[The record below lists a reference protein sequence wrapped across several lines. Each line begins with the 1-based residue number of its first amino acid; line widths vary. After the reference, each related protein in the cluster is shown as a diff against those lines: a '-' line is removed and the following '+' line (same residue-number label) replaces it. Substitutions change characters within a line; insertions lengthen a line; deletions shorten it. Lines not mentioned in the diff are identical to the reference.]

1 MIGGE
6 HKKERFS
13 ERLQGAQNQP
23 KNRGYI
29 QGTALMTGGY
39 TTNTFAGNWVEEH
52 ADMGFYDGLPA
63 LPTEQEKFWQT
74 TYRAM
79 TGKPKSIGGKK
90 NDMTQETLME
100 VVDRTKSRYPGHQP
114 HADPQ
119 MEEILKNNYLTTMRE
134 TYLEPHVA
142 KAKEEAY
149 VAPVLGGLPDS
160 QARGVMLR
168 LRRQLELTMPGKS
181 AFPGN
186 VARNVRH
193 ALLKSCTDKSGE
205 VNTREL
211 LEGLQSAGI
220 NASVPECTALIRCFS
235 AKQPDTAS
243 LYTLVNALR
252 GALTDRREQL
262 IRNVYKLLESIADKG
277 IVRVGMMVELIDVA
291 QLPRVKAEEVTANDA
306 LHAFR
311 EQWDGRN
318 DQEYIDLDRFI
329 TFFGDGSFEIPADND
344 FELMMRN
351 VWHLSGGN
359 QRCANTS
366 CQRVE
371 VVHVTGRVTE
381 EEIQNDLATYRYTGP
396 SAEDVMVENL
406 ARQGITDI
414 KSIRVLP
421 RK

>member
-29 QGTALMTGGY
+29 RGTELMTGGY
-39 TTNTFAGNWVEEH
+39 TTNTFSGNWAEEH

-63 LPTEQEKFWQT
+63 LPTDQEKVWQT

-79 TGKPKSIGGKK
+79 TGKPKSIATKK
-90 NDMTQETLME
+90 NTLNQETLME
-100 VVDRTKSRYPGHQP
+100 IVDRTRSSYPAHQP
-114 HADPQ
+114 HADPHL
-119 MEEILKNNYLTTMRE
+119 EENLRNNYLTTFKE
-134 TYLEPHVA
+134 TYLDPKVA
-142 KAKEEAY
+142 KAKQDSY

-193 ALLKSCTDKSGE
+193 ALQKSCTDPSGE
-205 VNTREL
+205 INMQEL
-211 LEGLQSAGI
+211 LEGLHDAGI
-220 NASVPECTALIRCFS
+220 QASEPECTALIRCFAS
-235 AKQPDTAS
+235 KNRNTAS
-243 LYTLVNALR
+243 LYSLVNALR
-252 GALTDRREQL
+252 GDLTDRREQL

-277 IVRVGMMVELIDVA
+277 IVRLGLMVQLVDVA
-291 QLPRVKAEEVTANDA
+291 ELPRVKGCEVTVSEARK
-306 LHAFR
+306 AFS
-311 EQWDGRN
+311 EQWDARDAG
-318 DQEYIDLDRFI
+318 EYIDLNRFI

-344 FELMMRN
+344 FELLMRN

-359 QRCANTS
+359 ERCANTS
-366 CQRVE
+366 CRRVQ

-381 EEIQNDLATYRYTGP
+381 EEIKNDLAIRLSG
-396 SAEDVMVENL
+396 AEMESLMAENL
-406 ARQGITDI
+406 AKQGIKDI
-414 KSIRVLP
+414 KLIRDLP
-421 RK
+421 PK